1 MKVKSQYDI
10 YVGEYP
16 FHKQLYDEMVP
27 ILETYPDKHG
37 RDTNVKATVT
47 EWNFGLG
54 GEYLQLNTLK
64 KCIIN
69 VASNGHF
76 KFSFNTPS
84 FKALWGNI
92 YHKGDYTQSHD
103 HLYNQLSFVYFL
115 KSKWYHSP
123 LVLTYSG
130 KKIQPK
136 EGRYVLFPAHI
147 KHHVPKQRFKETR
160 ITLSG
165 DLS

>member
-27 ILETYPDKHG
+27 ILETYPDKHD

-76 KFSFNTPS
+76 KFSFDTPS

-130 KKIQPK
+130 KKIRPK